1 MPSSESLEDL
11 RRANPCNQPG
21 FAELVDEYEPLKAQI
36 VATPVA
42 APRRSKP
49 RRLPRRRLIRR
60 LIGVSMAGA
69 ALTVAAMLG
78 GVFLSGGSTDSAYAA
93 AQKAVAVTSANA
105 VDSGTIVTRLS
116 RDGATVATETTSWN
130 GSDISLKNVFDTA
143 SELRLVGQDSY
154 ELRSDGRWTH
164 YDASA
169 LGLPA
174 FLKEM
179 LASAR
184 VDVAGTTVRNI
195 IDATSGLEQTEN
207 ADGSTTYSGTANADA
222 SIGSAI
228 VAIDPTDGSV
238 LAFLALVTRAIR
250 PIANAKDRSTVV
262 SVQLTVGSD
271 GLISSLRVSFQ
282 SDGKSWAQTS
292 DYSELG
298 STAAI
303 TAPDAGTVVE
313 GKLVKAH
320 APAADPSAATKTG

>member
-11 RRANPCNQPG
+11 RRANPRNQPG

-36 VATPVA
+36 VATPIA

-93 AQKAVAVTSANA
+93 AKKAVAVTSANA
-105 VDSGTIVTRLS
+105 VNSGTIVTRLS

-222 SIGSAI
+222 SIG
-228 VAIDPTDGSV
+228 VVIDTTTGSV
-238 LAFLALVTRAIR
+238 LALVTRAIR

-282 SDGKSWAQTS
+282 SDGSWAQTS

>member
-207 ADGSTTYSGTANADA
+207 ADGSTTYSGTANTDA
-222 SIGSAI
+222 SIG
-228 VAIDPTDGSV
+228 VVIDPTTGSV
-238 LAFLALVTRAIR
+238 LALVTRAIR

>member
-11 RRANPCNQPG
+11 RRANPRNQPG

-36 VATPVA
+36 VATPIA
-42 APRRSKP
+42 APRRSTP
-49 RRLPRRRLIRR
+49 RRVSHRR
-60 LIGVSMAGA
+60 LIGVSMAVA
-69 ALTVAAMLG
+69 ALAVAAMLG
-78 GVFLSGGSTDSAYAA
+78 GVFLSGGSTQSAYAA

-130 GSDISLKNVFDTA
+130 GSDISLKTVLYTA

-154 ELRSDGRWTH
+154 GLRPDGRWTH

-238 LAFLALVTRAIR
+238 LALVTRAIR

-262 SVQLTVGSD
+262 SVQLTVASD

-292 DYSELG
+292 DYSQLG
-298 STAAI
+298 STPAI
-303 TAPDAGTVVE
+303 TAPAAGTVVE

-320 APAADPSAATKTG
+320 APVADPSAATKTG

>member
-11 RRANPCNQPG
+11 RRANPRNQPG

-36 VATPVA
+36 VATPIA

-49 RRLPRRRLIRR
+49 RRLPRRRLI
-60 LIGVSMAGA
+60 GVSMAVA

-93 AQKAVAVTSANA
+93 AKKAVAVTSANA
-105 VDSGTIVTRLS
+105 VNSGTIVTRLS

-130 GSDISLKNVFDTA
+130 GSDISLKTVLYTA

-154 ELRSDGRWTH
+154 GLRPDGRWTH

-222 SIGSAI
+222 SIG
-228 VAIDPTDGSV
+228 VVIDTTTGSV
-238 LAFLALVTRAIR
+238 LALVTRAIR

-282 SDGKSWAQTS
+282 SDGKSWVQTS
-292 DYSELG
+292 DYSQLG
-298 STAAI
+298 STPAI
-303 TAPDAGTVVE
+303 NAPDASTVLEGT
-313 GKLVKAH
+313 LVKAH
-320 APAADPSAATKTG
+320 APVADPSAATKTG

>member
-1 MPSSESLEDL
+1 MASSESLEDL
-11 RRANPCNQPG
+11 RWANPRNQPG

-36 VATPVA
+36 AATPTA
-42 APRRSKP
+42 APRRSTP
-49 RRLPRRRLIRR
+49 RRLPHRR
-60 LIGVSMAGA
+60 LIGVSMAVA

-222 SIGSAI
+222 SIG
-228 VAIDPTDGSV
+228 VVIDTTTGSV
-238 LAFLALVTRAIR
+238 LALVTRAIR

-292 DYSELG
+292 DYSQLG
-298 STAAI
+298 STPAV
-303 TAPDAGTVVE
+303 TAPAAGTVVE

-320 APAADPSAATKTG
+320 APAADPSAAANAS